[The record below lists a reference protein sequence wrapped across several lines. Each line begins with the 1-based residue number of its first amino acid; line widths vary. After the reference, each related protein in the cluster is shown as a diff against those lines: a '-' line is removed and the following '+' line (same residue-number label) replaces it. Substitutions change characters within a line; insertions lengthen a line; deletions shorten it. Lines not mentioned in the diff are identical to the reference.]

1 MAVKAYV
8 MESMAYLTAGMMDRP
23 GFPDCSVE
31 AAMVKVINFIERLAY
46 SFKLLQTNTSSVFR
60 SAFQTAER
68 LRYYTQAYDTK
79 NSQVKKTDTTVFSVS
94 HVLSITSDAG
104 FGTVRNK
111 NCIQQ
116 VWNIVVLS
124 NFVFMWPHTIA
135 SVKRHSA
142 GLAKVLLSWL

>member
-68 LRYYTQAYDTK
+68 LRYYT
-79 NSQVKKTDTTVFSVS
+79 
-94 HVLSITSDAG
+94 
-104 FGTVRNK
+104 
-111 NCIQQ
+111 
-116 VWNIVVLS
+116 
-124 NFVFMWPHTIA
+124 
-135 SVKRHSA
+135 
-142 GLAKVLLSWL
+142 